1 MSGGQRRRK
10 CFLLALRMKEGAVS
24 SGMEAGSFK
33 GRETIVLWDNCW
45 DNTTLG
51 KNVILLTSLPFS
63 SYNCKCHYVVLYY
76 FPPFVDKET

>member
-1 MSGGQRRRK
+1 M
-10 CFLLALRMKEGAVS
+10 FLAGFEDEGRAVS

-45 DNTTLG
+45 DNSTLG
-51 KNVILLTSLPFS
+51 KNFILLTSLPFS

-76 FPPFVDKET
+76 FPPFVDKETESQRD